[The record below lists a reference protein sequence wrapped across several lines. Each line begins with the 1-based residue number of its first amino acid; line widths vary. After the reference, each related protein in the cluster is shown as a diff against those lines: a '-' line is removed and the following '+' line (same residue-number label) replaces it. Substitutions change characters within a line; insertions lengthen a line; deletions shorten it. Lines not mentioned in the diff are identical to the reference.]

1 MRRAIFAGLALGIVA
16 GLLFVFHDAV
26 KLSVAWPVVLGLAL
40 WEAVGVAGA
49 RGAMTAL
56 AGAIGVGL
64 GYATFGLVT
73 EYLPLTDAWLG
84 ISVGVAVGVLVLAGI
99 LLKGRLPMAAL
110 LLGFA
115 AFAGMF
121 EPLWAESTNAFRVHG
136 LETVTVA
143 LLGLLAGILA
153 TTATR
158 ALADRVG
165 GAVDVR
171 PHEPAEPP
179 EVRSAGGV
187 VQKPAPAGGG
197 SR

>member
-121 EPLWAESTNAFRVHG
+121 EPLWAESTTAFRVHG
-136 LETVTVA
+136 FETVTVA
-143 LLGLLAGILA
+143 LLGLFAGILA
-153 TTATR
+153 ATATR
-158 ALADRVG
+158 ALGDRVES
-165 GAVDVR
+165 VSDIP
-171 PHEPAEPP
+171 PHEKETPAG
-179 EVRSAGGV
+179 AKADGV
-187 VQKPAPAGGG
+187 VHKPAPAGGG
-197 SR
+197 AR